1 VASPLEGRS
10 VVITRAAA
18 QNASLRTLLEARGAV
33 VVEVPLITIAE
44 PEDEGRE
51 RDAVLQRLHE
61 FAWVVVTSPNGAE
74 RLAPFV
80 NAGHAAGDHESFP
93 LVAAVG
99 SATANTVGSPVAL
112 VAEPARADVLA
123 EIFPTGSGRV
133 LVVQGSLADEALS
146 RAIEDKGWD
155 VVRVVA
161 YRTLHLRPAREAMLP
176 ALAADVLLL
185 ASGSA
190 ASAWFDAFGA
200 STPPFVVAIGPSTAK
215 VARDLG
221 LVLSAVAEEQTL
233 ESLIGAAERVVDAH

>member
-1 VASPLEGRS
+1 
-10 VVITRAAA
+10 VVITRAVA

-80 NAGHAAGDHESFP
+80 TAGHAAGDHESFP

>member
-1 VASPLEGRS
+1 MGSPLEGRS

-18 QNASLRTLLEARGAV
+18 QNASLRRMLEARGAN
-33 VVEVPLITIAE
+33 VVEVPLIAIAE

-51 RDAVLQRLHE
+51 RDSVLQQLHE

-74 RLAPFV
+74 RVAPFIL
-80 NAGHAAGDHESFP
+80 AAHAAGDHDNIP

-99 SATANTVGSPVAL
+99 SATANTLGSPVAL

-123 EIFPTGSGRV
+123 ETFPAGDGRV

-155 VVRVVA
+155 VTRVVA

-190 ASAWFDAFGA
+190 ASAWFDAFGT

-215 VARDLG
+215 VARGLG
-221 LVLSAVAEEQTL
+221 LDLAAVAKEQTL
-233 ESLIGAAERVVDAH
+233 ESLVGAAEAVLDAH

>member
-1 VASPLEGRS
+1 MASFLEGRT
-10 VVITRAAA
+10 VVITRAAT
-18 QNASLRTLLEARGAV
+18 QNHSLRRMLEARGAV
-33 VVEVPLITIAE
+33 VVEVPLIAIAE

-51 RDAVLQRLHE
+51 RDAVLQGLHE

-74 RLAPFV
+74 RVAPFID
-80 NAGHAAGDHESFP
+80 AAHAAGDHESFP

-99 SATANTVGSPVAL
+99 SATANTLGSPAAL
-112 VAEPARADVLA
+112 VADPARADVLA
-123 EIFPTGSGRV
+123 EIFPVGEGRV

-161 YRTLHLRPAREAMLP
+161 YRTLHLRPSREAMLP

-185 ASGSA
+185 ASASA
-190 ASAWFDAFGA
+190 ASAWFDAFGT
-200 STPPFVVAIGPSTAK
+200 STPPIVVAIGPSTAR

-221 LVLSAVAEEQTL
+221 LVLSAVAQEQTL
-233 ESLIGAAERVVDAH
+233 ESLVATAESVVGAH